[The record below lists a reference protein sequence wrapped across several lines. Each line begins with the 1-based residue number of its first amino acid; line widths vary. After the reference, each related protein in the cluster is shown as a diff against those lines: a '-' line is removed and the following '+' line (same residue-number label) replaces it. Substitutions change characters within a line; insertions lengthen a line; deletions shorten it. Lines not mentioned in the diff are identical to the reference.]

1 MNTTK
6 AKAKMGR
13 PKGRKFPYRN
23 QIGFTHQT
31 WALVNEFAR
40 ADCLD
45 SPGAVI
51 RKLILEEAR
60 RRGIA
65 AMFCESC
72 GAAMVEGHCVKC
84 EEEGAGILPALRS
97 R

>member
-1 MNTTK
+1 
-6 AKAKMGR
+6 MGR